1 VRSRRPELP
10 VQANMTSLID
20 VVFLLIVFFVLVS
33 RIIDEDRPRLDLPAP
48 TPPATVIASP
58 GPRAVISVVIDEA
71 DVSVYDLAGIAYPAD
86 QSGRAALDVVLVDLL
101 RRDGS
106 TAIQIRAGR
115 DTPWDI
121 VAPLLDGARAA
132 GTTAGLAHPVRVQ
145 LAALRKRGI

>member
-1 VRSRRPELP
+1 MRTRRPALP

-33 RIIDEDRPRLDLPAP
+33 RIVDEDRPRVDLPTP
-48 TPPATVIASP
+48 TPPATILASP
-58 GPRAVISVVIDEA
+58 GPRAVISVVTDESDISA
-71 DVSVYDLAGIAYPAD
+71 YHLAGITYPAD
-86 QSGRAALDVVLVDLL
+86 QHGRAALDVVLAELL

-121 VAPLLDGARAA
+121 VAPLLDGARSA
-132 GTTAGLAHPVRVQ
+132 GTTAGLSHPVRVQ
-145 LAALRKRGI
+145 LAAIRKRDI